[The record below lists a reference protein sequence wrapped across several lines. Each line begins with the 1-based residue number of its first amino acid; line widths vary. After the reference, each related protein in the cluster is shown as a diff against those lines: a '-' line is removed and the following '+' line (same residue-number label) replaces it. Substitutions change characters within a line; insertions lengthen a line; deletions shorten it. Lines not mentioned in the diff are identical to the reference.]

1 MAQDLIT
8 TLIAQ
13 HNELRTQMQ
22 RLDSLA
28 LPGKEA
34 ADEIVPALA
43 VFKQALLAHLS
54 LENTQFYPVV
64 LEKFKDNKPETE
76 TLHRFIEEMKNIEK
90 AVLVFLGKYGAQEA
104 VVSDSARFRTDL
116 KVMISTLMIRISAEE
131 DGVYLYW

>member
-43 VFKQALLAHLS
+43 VFKQALLTHLS

-90 AVLVFLGKYGAQEA
+90 AVLVFLGKYGAPEA

-116 KVMISTLMIRISAEE
+116 KAMISTLMIRISAEE